1 MFVLLV
7 STGLLVVGGDAV
19 FVSTPTLGPGSNRM
33 TMDGHWIRDAQSAL
47 VIQMRPCDMRDIHI
61 LSRASDAANPSRSEL
76 RLPHFIYRPG
86 DINLNGVTEPTD
98 YMAFSSMP
106 YDYNLDGYLNT
117 SDYLAVLNAITNVS
131 FCE

>member
-1 MFVLLV
+1 LV

-19 FVSTPTLGPGSNRM
+19 FVNTPTLGPGSDRM
-33 TMDGHWIRDAQSAL
+33 SMDGFWVRDSNAPL
-47 VIQMRPCDMRDIHI
+47 VIPMRPCDMRDIQI
-61 LSRASDAANPSRSEL
+61 LSRASNAANPNRSEL

-98 YMAFSSMP
+98 YAMFTAMP
-106 YDYNLDGYLNT
+106 YDYNLDGYLN
-117 SDYLAVLNAITNVS
+117 SADYIAVLNAITTVS